1 MVDSRSPIEY
11 RQKGRE
17 SDAPEYN
24 GSSVMYAFQRAHA
37 ETNAGASLKPDT
49 VVHRV
54 NGLEEVRWTRN
65 SSWPRYFNLAGS
77 KSSCKSFV

>member
-1 MVDSRSPIEY
+1 MVHILPL
-11 RQKGRE
+11 GRE
-17 SDAPEYN
+17 ADAPEYN

-65 SSWPRYFNLAGS
+65 SRWPRHSHLRGS
-77 KSSCKSFV
+77 TCLC